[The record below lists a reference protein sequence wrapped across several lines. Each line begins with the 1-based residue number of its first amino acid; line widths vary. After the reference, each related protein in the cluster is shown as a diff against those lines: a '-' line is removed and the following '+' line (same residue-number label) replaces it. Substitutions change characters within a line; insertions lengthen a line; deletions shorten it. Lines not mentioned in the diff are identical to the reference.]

1 MNGIDSDEEDN
12 DDSKN
17 RPAQGDDLDDGLSYN
32 YDEEEVMPLT
42 YKDGKLINQDI
53 AFSRKRKAKDEED
66 EEISDESEDEDDN
79 EDEDEEDE
87 NDEND
92 ETDNEDILGDEI
104 VEVNENLSENNE
116 SKDEKIS
123 NIDETIKK
131 NIIQDENIKKEIE
144 QRRKKRSEQAKNELG
159 YVFSIPETHGKFLEL
174 ISEKSIDDQMTIIR
188 RIRIL
193 YNVKIHPQNKDKL
206 TFFFGIILTH
216 LNYITN
222 KNDISFDEINRYTR
236 CVISFAFQFTDYFN
250 DYAKNKLIQ
259 IEKKITKKLS
269 VNSKDII
276 NLSDLI
282 FLQLLTVIY
291 STSDYSHSI
300 ITPALLIME
309 NYLSQAI
316 INSEKDIVKGLYLCN
331 IIYMTQR
338 QSKRYIPEVM
348 NFLLKSILII
358 VPESYINSKTKSSI
372 LNSSTIVN
380 NKKYCLTGKDWK
392 KVELKPLKLSLIMTN
407 STTNKEF
414 TKYITSNELR
424 ISILG
429 LCIELLEKYS
439 RLYLDIGCLKEIFSG
454 VDNLISDLEKM
465 PVSNKLKESLKE
477 FKSNLSS
484 YIQSENVKR
493 KSLQWQKRKPIPI
506 ASIVP
511 KFEENYSV
519 DKHYDKNRERAEHN
533 KLKAQVQKE
542 KKGALRE
549 LRKDNMFLARKRLQE
564 IKEKDREYKEKIK
577 GIYGKTLFIKI

>member
-206 TFFFGIILTH
+206 TVYKYIIIIFTI
-216 LNYITN
+216 LN
-222 KNDISFDEINRYTR
+222 E
-236 CVISFAFQFTDYFN
+236 
-250 DYAKNKLIQ
+250 
-259 IEKKITKKLS
+259 
-269 VNSKDII
+269 
-276 NLSDLI
+276 
-282 FLQLLTVIY
+282 
-291 STSDYSHSI
+291 
-300 ITPALLIME
+300 
-309 NYLSQAI
+309 
-316 INSEKDIVKGLYLCN
+316 LY
-331 IIYMTQR
+331 IIYM
-338 QSKRYIPEVM
+338 
-348 NFLLKSILII
+348 
-358 VPESYINSKTKSSI
+358 
-372 LNSSTIVN
+372 LN
-380 NKKYCLTGKDWK
+380 YQ
-392 KVELKPLKLSLIMTN
+392 
-407 STTNKEF
+407 
-414 TKYITSNELR
+414 
-424 ISILG
+424 
-429 LCIELLEKYS
+429 
-439 RLYLDIGCLKEIFSG
+439 YL
-454 VDNLISDLEKM
+454 
-465 PVSNKLKESLKE
+465 
-477 FKSNLSS
+477 
-484 YIQSENVKR
+484 
-493 KSLQWQKRKPIPI
+493 
-506 ASIVP
+506 
-511 KFEENYSV
+511 
-519 DKHYDKNRERAEHN
+519 
-533 KLKAQVQKE
+533 
-542 KKGALRE
+542 
-549 LRKDNMFLARKRLQE
+549 
-564 IKEKDREYKEKIK
+564 
-577 GIYGKTLFIKI
+577 